1 MAYAEFFELQD
12 GDFTVEPLLMGH
24 SCNGC
29 DSTMIYASMDNP

>member
-24 SCNGC
+24 SRNSG
-29 DSTMIYASMDNP
+29 DPAMAYGSMGSP